1 MASLLILKRRIKTAQ
16 NVSKTTKAM
25 QMIAASRLK
34 KAQEAALSARPYVEK
49 LTNMSNGISQ
59 RVNADSLDK
68 YMIPNGTDKKLVIL
82 ISPDKGL
89 CGGMITNLARETFN
103 FYKEN
108 KNTEF
113 ITVGKKANG
122 ITRILGADV
131 IASFDF
137 GTTLPKY
144 GAMYPIMNL
153 VDDYFL
159 NKKSGG
165 VYLIYSEFNSVFSQ
179 HPFTKKL
186 LPVQFEAVE
195 GKQEAHSAS
204 VRQAQDKSSG
214 QAETLFE
221 PSVNELLPGL
231 IRHYLE
237 MSVFQT
243 FLESYLSEQAARM
256 LAMQN
261 ATNNAKDIIEELKLL
276 YNKTRQE
283 KITAEILDIAGGA
296 YAVN

>member
-49 LTNMSNGISQ
+49 LTDMSNGISQ
-59 RVNADSLDK
+59 RANVQNLDK
-68 YMIPNGTDKKLVIL
+68 YMIPTDSEKKLVVL
-82 ISPDKGL
+82 VSPDKGL
-89 CGGMITNLARETFN
+89 CGGLITNLARETLN

-108 KNTEF
+108 KNSEF

-122 ITRILGADV
+122 IAKILGVNV

-144 GAMYPIMNL
+144 ASMYPVMNL
-153 VDDYFL
+153 IDDYFL
-159 NKKSGG
+159 NKKTGS

-179 HPFTKKL
+179 HPLTKKL
-186 LPVQFEAVE
+186 LPVQFEESIVNN
-195 GKQEAHSAS
+195 Q
-204 VRQAQDKSSG
+204 SSIVNS
-214 QAETLFE
+214 ETLFE

-243 FLESYLSEQAARM
+243 FLESYLSEQSARM

-283 KITAEILDIAGGA
+283 KITGEILDIAGGA